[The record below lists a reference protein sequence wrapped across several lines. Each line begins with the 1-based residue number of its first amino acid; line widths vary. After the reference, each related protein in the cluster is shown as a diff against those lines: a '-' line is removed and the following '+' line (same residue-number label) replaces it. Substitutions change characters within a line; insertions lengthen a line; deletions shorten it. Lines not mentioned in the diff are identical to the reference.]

1 MLLHGEISKKCSKIK
16 ELSFFPN
23 FVLKLKGTLSGVR
36 QFLTTDEKCW
46 KMFFYFG
53 SKSLLVLKIFKF
65 LSWLLVMYHNGLIKK
80 IKLISIFMMPQC
92 G

>member
-23 FVLKLKGTLSGVR
+23 FVLKLKGTLSGLR
-36 QFLTTDEKCW
+36 QFLATDEKCW
-46 KMFFYFG
+46 KMFFILAQN
-53 SKSLLVLKIFKF
+53 LLVLKIFKF